1 MRRIDTLVAS
11 PDPEERLRLRRL
23 LDREP
28 DVVVDGECTTVHDTV
43 TTMRAHSPRLLFLD
57 ACLPPDDGF
66 AVLDKLRADPPD
78 AVVVMAPN
86 RRYASR
92 AFDAQALDYLHAPY
106 TDERF
111 RLALERARTRI
122 RERAMNRYRERLL
135 YLLQEPTE
143 PTSGMASGTAN
154 RHNYGEDYHGRIVVK
169 SGRQLVFLDPNDVD
183 WIEADGVY
191 VNIHAAG
198 TSHLL
203 RESLRNVEER
213 LDPTRFLRIHRSTV
227 LNVDRVKKIVPHFNG
242 GAVVMLQDGTELKM
256 SRSYR
261 DRVSAVLG

>member
-1 MRRIDTLVAS
+1 MLRIDTLIAS
-11 PDPEERLRLRRL
+11 PDPEARLRLRRL
-23 LDREP
+23 LDDEP
-28 DVVVDGECTTVHDTV
+28 DVVLDSECATVSDTV
-43 TTMRAHSPRLLFLD
+43 TALRTLNPGLLFLD

-66 AVLDKLRADPPD
+66 AVLARLKADPPE

-86 RRYASR
+86 DGFASR
-92 AFDAQALDYLHAPY
+92 AFDVQATDYLHAPY

-111 RLALERARTRI
+111 RLALQRARTRI

-135 YLLQEPTE
+135 ALLQEPE
-143 PTSGMASGTAN
+143 EASNGTAN
-154 RHNYGEDYHGRIVVK
+154 GHTSEDYHGRLVVK
-169 SGRQLVFLDPNDVD
+169 TGSQLIFLDPNEVD
-183 WIEADGVY
+183 WIEAEGVY
-191 VNIHAAG
+191 VRIHTSG

-203 RESLRNVEER
+203 RESLRHVEER

-242 GAVVMLQDGTELKM
+242 GAVVLLQNGTQLKM